1 MDWLNYFHVSFTWIV
16 GGFGEIAVDVVDRF
30 IAHDWEQSAFFVANF
45 LQIIT
50 RFWHSADTVSSSAR
64 CQVNG
69 KLDLK
74 FNSVYK
80 RKFKISLTVQTFF
93 HIFDRC
99 QNIRH
104 KLWIPLVI
112 LLKKKEIELF

>member
-1 MDWLNYFHVSFTWIV
+1 V
-16 GGFGEIAVDVVDRF
+16 GGFGEIAVNVVDCF
-30 IAHDWEQSAFFVANF
+30 GAHDRKQSAFSVANF
-45 LQIIT
+45 LQIVT

-80 RKFKISLTVQTFF
+80 RKFKILGPFRPFFIFSTVAKMFATSCEF
-93 HIFDRC
+93 
-99 QNIRH
+99 
-104 KLWIPLVI
+104 PS
-112 LLKKKEIELF
+112 